1 MNIWP
6 WSRFDKL
13 QRELAI
19 KQGQLDACGLA
30 AASGRFGFT
39 DANMFSPSLVEVM
52 GLIQNR
58 DWYIVQ
64 YAQALEQVDKLEG
77 ELERARAGLP
87 PRL

>member
-19 KQGQLDACGLA
+19 KQGQLDAC
-30 AASGRFGFT
+30 SGRFGFT
-39 DANMFSPSLVEVM
+39 DANMPSLVEVM
-52 GLIQNR
+52 GLIQTPTCGRRNR
-58 DWYIVQ
+58 DWYI
-64 YAQALEQVDKLEG
+64 AQLEG
-77 ELERARAGLP
+77 ALERARAGLP

>member
-13 QRELAI
+13 LRELAI

-30 AASGRFGFT
+30 ATSSWFGFT
-39 DANMFSPSLVEVM
+39 DVNMFGPSLVEVM

-64 YAQALEQVDKLEG
+64 YAQALKQVDKLEG
-77 ELERARAGLP
+77 ELEGARAGLP